1 MPRASRSAGSRVGRR
16 LWSLTPKPLTLLFP
30 RRRQNKDT
38 YRWPQS
44 KEKKPLVPY
53 YPLAERNRLPVKFD
67 GEAIPFARFCQE
79 RNVSQW
85 SHHDVGANAKT
96 RFRTTNM
103 NTFTAET
110 TQGMPVGFTN
120 QGIVSEKTRWLRDQ
134 MAK

>member
-1 MPRASRSAGSRVGRR
+1 MIRKNGDVIAIAFKAPDPLKDAPKTLSGRS
-16 LWSLTPKPLTLLFP
+16 
-30 RRRQNKDT
+30 QNQDT

-67 GEAIPFARFCQE
+67 GEAIPYARFCQE

-85 SHHDVGANAKT
+85 SHSDPAANDKT
-96 RFRTTNM
+96 RFRTMNM
-103 NTFTAET
+103 CTFTAET

-120 QGIVSEKTRWLRDQ
+120 QGIVSEKTRWLHKQ
-134 MAK
+134 LEK